1 MLLERVQAKV
11 TMAEDSLGVDN
22 DKGQHLGFLMSA
34 RQPTKG
40 DLTMF
45 RDNTQQARLR
55 STYLPLAGLS
65 AERGKV
71 TGQTEPLTH
80 TTPDGRVWTFWALAP
95 RRNSLHKDEEMVWL
109 TDGREFLLAIV
120 VGTKILTTLQ
130 TVGLADGEA
139 GSQLFWGDDRGIPA
153 LADEV
158 PAARRMIST
167 PKVLKRTGVTDVDE
181 IVGASAKD
189 TEGRCT
195 YTLTSKRASTNV
207 DFSRTETVETT
218 TVRAGNWCVGQVSR

>member
-1 MLLERVQAKV
+1 
-11 TMAEDSLGVDN
+11 
-22 DKGQHLGFLMSA
+22 
-34 RQPTKG
+34 
-40 DLTMF
+40 MF

-95 RRNSLHKDEEMVWL
+95 RRNSPGKGVEMVWL
-109 TDGREFLLAIV
+109 TDGREFRMASV
-120 VGTKILTTLQ
+120 
-130 TVGLADGEA
+130 A
-139 GSQLFWGDDRGIPA
+139 GGHVLKAWEPEPLNTSVSGFYH

-158 PAARRMIST
+158 TEAQRMGST
-167 PKVLKRTGVTDVDE
+167 RCVRTDVTDVDE
-181 IVGASAKD
+181 IVRASAKD

-195 YTLTSKRASTNV
+195 YTLTRKLVSTGV
-207 DFSRTETVETT
+207 DFSRDETVTTT
-218 TVRAGNWCVGQVSR
+218 TVRAGASTVEVSR